1 MKRCNW
7 LKPVVAGVAIACLAI
22 PLTVLGA
29 TKAELMQKAQQ
40 HRALTTGKAAPQGK
54 VATNDQSASKQRKA
68 LYAQKSALIKER
80 RTLARQGNMEALNA
94 NSAQIDAIDAQLKNA
109 KKGGAKI

>member
-29 TKAELMQKAQQ
+29 TKAELMQKSQQ
-40 HRALTTGKAAPQGK
+40 HRALTTGNAAP
-54 VATNDQSASKQRKA
+54 
-68 LYAQKSALIKER
+68 
-80 RTLARQGNMEALNA
+80 
-94 NSAQIDAIDAQLKNA
+94 
-109 KKGGAKI
+109 